1 MANVKFCFVLKIC
14 YNETN
19 FVKGAQMRARA
30 IDYSVY
36 SEESLFMELDNT
48 KVQLAKLESEKESLL
63 DRKSQIEQ
71 ALHSIPTDETADD
84 LKNAYSIGIF
94 NSHEEFE
101 KMLDSEDEEQ

>member
-1 MANVKFCFVLKIC
+1 MC
-14 YNETN
+14 YNGAN

-63 DRKSQIEQ
+63 DRKNRIEQ
-71 ALHSIPTDETADD
+71 ALHSIPTDKTADA
-84 LKNAYSIGIF
+84 LKNAVSLPQYT
-94 NSHEEFE
+94 SHEQLVKELQAE
-101 KMLDSEDEEQ
+101 IAAENANNRH

>member
-1 MANVKFCFVLKIC
+1 MFFKMC

-48 KVQLAKLESEKESLL
+48 SEQIEQLAEK
-63 DRKSQIEQ
+63 KAQIEQ
-71 ALHSIPTDETADD
+71 ALREKAKVPNDETIKAMQECEKISQNDD
-84 LKNAYSIGIF
+84 IVEIDNVSNYLKGLVSNG
-94 NSHEEFE
+94 
-101 KMLDSEDEEQ
+101 

>member
-1 MANVKFCFVLKIC
+1 MC
-14 YNETN
+14 YNGAN

-48 KVQLAKLESEKESLL
+48 KAQLAKLESEKESLL

-71 ALHSIPTDETADD
+71 ALHIPTDETADA
-84 LKNAYSIGIF
+84 LKNAVSLPQYT
-94 NSHEEFE
+94 SHEQLVKELQAE
-101 KMLDSEDEEQ
+101 IAAENANNRH

>member
-1 MANVKFCFVLKIC
+1 MC
-14 YNETN
+14 YNGAN

-48 KVQLAKLESEKESLL
+48 KAQLAKLESEKESLL

-71 ALHSIPTDETADD
+71 ALHSIPTDETADA
-84 LKNAYSIGIF
+84 LKNPTILNEHYA
-94 NSHEEFE
+94 SHRDFVESLKQEMANE
-101 KMLDSEDEEQ
+101 S

>member
-1 MANVKFCFVLKIC
+1 MC
-14 YNETN
+14 YNGAN

-36 SEESLFMELDNT
+36 SEESLFMELDST
-48 KVQLAKLESEKESLL
+48 KEQIAELENK
-63 DRKSQIEQ
+63 KSQIEQ

-101 KMLDSEDEEQ
+101 KMLDSEDDEQ

>member
-1 MANVKFCFVLKIC
+1 MC
-14 YNETN
+14 YNGAN

-48 KVQLAKLESEKESLL
+48 KAQLAKLESEKESLL

-71 ALHSIPTDETADD
+71 ALHSIPTDKTADA
-84 LKNAYSIGIF
+84 LKNPTILNEHYA
-94 NSHEEFE
+94 SHRDFVESLKQEMANE
-101 KMLDSEDEEQ
+101 S

>member
-1 MANVKFCFVLKIC
+1 MFFKMC

-48 KVQLAKLESEKESLL
+48 KAQLAKLENK
-63 DRKSQIEQ
+63 KSQIEQ
-71 ALHSIPTDETADD
+71 ALHSIPTDETADA
-84 LKNAYSIGIF
+84 LKNPTILNEHYA
-94 NSHEEFE
+94 SHRDFVESLKQEMANE
-101 KMLDSEDEEQ
+101 S

>member
-36 SEESLFMELDNT
+36 SEESLFMELDST
-48 KVQLAKLESEKESLL
+48 KEQIAELENK
-63 DRKSQIEQ
+63 KSQIEQ
-71 ALHSIPTDETADD
+71 ALHSIPTDETADA
-84 LKNAYSIGIF
+84 LKNPTILNEHYA
-94 NSHEEFE
+94 SHRDFVESLKQEMANE
-101 KMLDSEDEEQ
+101 S

>member
-1 MANVKFCFVLKIC
+1 MC
-14 YNETN
+14 YNGAN

-71 ALHSIPTDETADD
+71 ALHSIPTDETADA
-84 LKNAYSIGIF
+84 LKNPTILNEHYA
-94 NSHEEFE
+94 SHRDFVESLKQEMANE
-101 KMLDSEDEEQ
+101 SWN

>member
-1 MANVKFCFVLKIC
+1 MC
-14 YNETN
+14 YNEAN

-48 KVQLAKLESEKESLL
+48 KAQLAKLESEKESLL

-71 ALHSIPTDETADD
+71 ALHAIPTDETADA
-84 LKNAYSIGIF
+84 LKNPTILNEHYA
-94 NSHEEFE
+94 SHRDFVESLKQEMANE
-101 KMLDSEDEEQ
+101 S